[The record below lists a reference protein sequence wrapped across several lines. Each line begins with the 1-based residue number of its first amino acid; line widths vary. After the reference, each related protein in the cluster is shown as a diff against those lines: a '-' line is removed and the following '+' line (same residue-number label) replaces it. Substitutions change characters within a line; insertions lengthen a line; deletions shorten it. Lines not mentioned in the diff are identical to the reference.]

1 MKYTI
6 NSTEKLHDFLIEN
19 EVATEDEIS
28 LVTSINGYNEEA
40 MLDILYS
47 RCGLR
52 SIEQAKAEHFYMGS
66 VKDLLNNDDDDDDND
81 DEE

>member
-6 NSTEKLHDFLIEN
+6 NSTEKLHNFLIEN

-52 SIEQAKAEHFYMGS
+52 SIEQAKSEGFYMGS
-66 VKDLLNNDDDDDDND
+66 VEDLLDDDDEDNN

>member
-6 NSTEKLHDFLIEN
+6 DSTEKLQKFLIEN

-66 VKDLLNNDDDDDDND
+66 VEDLLDDDEDDND

>member
-6 NSTEKLHDFLIEN
+6 NSTEKLANFLVEN

-52 SIEQAKAEHFYMGS
+52 SIEQAKSEGFYMGS
-66 VKDLLNNDDDDDDND
+66 VEDLLDDEDNND
-81 DEE
+81 EEE

>member
-6 NSTEKLHDFLIEN
+6 NSTEKLHNFLLEN

-52 SIEQAKAEHFYMGS
+52 SIEQAKDEGFYMGS
-66 VKDLLNNDDDDDDND
+66 VEDLLDDDD
-81 DEE
+81 EE